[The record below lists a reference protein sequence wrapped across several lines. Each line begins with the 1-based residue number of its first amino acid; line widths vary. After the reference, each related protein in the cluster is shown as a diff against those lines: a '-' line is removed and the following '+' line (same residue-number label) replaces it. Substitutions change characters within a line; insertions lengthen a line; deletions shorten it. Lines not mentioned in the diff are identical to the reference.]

1 MGERIAVVTG
11 VLSLEPGHH
20 HETYEGLQ
28 LLWGPG
34 PAASRNVS
42 PRLSPPAGP
51 ERAEHRSSS
60 HWSRSLSRDGS
71 RGGDWPAGVAGF
83 PGGRRPGAAMASVH
97 ESLYFNPMMTNG
109 VVHANVFGIKDWVTP
124 YKMALL
130 VLLSELGRAGSQ
142 LDQLERRR
150 LNRLLLPLLQVGSG
164 TEGRGE
170 PDLCSF
176 ATCRSPYRPQGPD
189 MPLSRLRKAIEEC
202 CPNLAGSVHIRW
214 VAGPF
219 VEVSGGSSAPGCPR
233 QSAVSVQWQLTQAGH
248 TCVLVSGPLSM
259 DKHLFCLFSVFSDPG
274 QHELGRQPAHSR
286 EWGWGA
292 LRFLPQLKPLFDS
305 LNQLPLASIC
315 VHSSVPE
322 IEEYGLMHN
331 I

>member
-1 MGERIAVVTG
+1 MGERTAVVTG

-20 HETYEGLQ
+20 HETYEGSQ

-60 HWSRSLSRDGS
+60 HWSRSLSRDGN

-164 TEGRGE
+164 TEGRGGGLTCALSRHVVLLIV
-170 PDLCSF
+170 PRGL
-176 ATCRSPYRPQGPD
+176 TCRCRDCAKP
-189 MPLSRLRKAIEEC
+189 SRSAAPTWPAPC
-202 CPNLAGSVHIRW
+202 T
-214 VAGPF
+214 
-219 VEVSGGSSAPGCPR
+219 SGGR
-233 QSAVSVQWQLTQAGH
+233 R
-248 TCVLVSGPLSM
+248 GPLWRSLGGPQLRAAPV
-259 DKHLFCLFSVFSDPG
+259 KVLLVFSG
-274 QHELGRQPAHSR
+274 SWHRQDTRAR
-286 EWGWGA
+286 WC
-292 LRFLPQLKPLFDS
+292 
-305 LNQLPLASIC
+305 LAPYLWIST
-315 VHSSVPE
+315 SSVCFQCFQTLGSMSWGGSQPTAE
-322 IEEYGLMHN
+322 DGAGGL
-331 I
+331 

>member
-1 MGERIAVVTG
+1 MMRHTMCY
-11 VLSLEPGHH
+11 S
-20 HETYEGLQ
+20 
-28 LLWGPG
+28 WCGPG
-34 PAASRNVS
+34 PAAARNDS

-51 ERAEHRSSS
+51 ERAEHKSSS
-60 HWSRSLSRDGS
+60 HWSRLLSRDGS
-71 RGGDWPAGVAGF
+71 RGGDWLAGVAGF

-164 TEGRGE
+164 TEGPGGA
-170 PDLCSF
+170 DLCSV
-176 ATCRSPYRPQGPD
+176 ATCRSPHHSQGPD

-214 VAGPF
+214 AAGALRGGRAC
-219 VEVSGGSSAPGCPR
+219 VGSSALGCPVNVLSLFSDR
-233 QSAVSVQWQLTQAGH
+233 RHSQDMH
-248 TCVLVSGPLSM
+248 TLVSGPLSV
-259 DKHLFCLFSVFSDPG
+259 DKHLFCLFPSG
-274 QHELGRQPAHSR
+274 QGGTLG
-286 EWGWGA
+286 
-292 LRFLPQLKPLFDS
+292 
-305 LNQLPLASIC
+305 SI
-315 VHSSVPE
+315 S
-322 IEEYGLMHN
+322 
-331 I
+331 